1 MTIVE
6 FFKLDTTD
14 SVGGAFQEIFKE
26 KSDDGIL
33 HKYYSG
39 LRQELKDHNG
49 IYIFFDSRG
58 RAIYA
63 GKAVQQKLWSEIK
76 SAFNRQ
82 RGEVQTIKRVA
93 HPNKNYAFKSSEEK
107 NRPIRSEPVAL
118 HAIAAY
124 LSAYAVPI
132 GLISKIE
139 ALLVRG
145 FANDLLNTRMESIL
159 RRKKSAN
166 KA

>member
-1 MTIVE
+1 ME
-6 FFKLDTTD
+6 NYTTNIAD
-14 SVGGAFQEIFKE
+14 YG
-26 KSDDGIL
+26 
-33 HKYYSG
+33 
-39 LRQELKDHNG
+39 QELKDHNG

-93 HPNKNYAFKSSEEK
+93 HPNKNYTF
-107 NRPIRSEPVAL
+107 RRSEPVAL

-132 GLISKIE
+132 GLVSKIE

-159 RRKKSAN
+159 PRKTAK